1 MALSS
6 DLQARLDDVW
16 QACAALPTEEH
27 AFDSLDPAA
36 RRSAHDLG
44 VRIQDRLLSTLSQL
58 VVGMTTDGVELV
70 SDTGVP
76 LALNP
81 AAPQSSSDE
90 TSSDEPG

>member
-1 MALSS
+1 MGAAPSPWSS
-6 DLQARLDDVW
+6 AFRSSW
-16 QACAALPTEEH
+16 AWGWPSCAASG
-27 AFDSLDPAA
+27 AAA
-36 RRSAHDLG
+36 RHLITLDLG